1 MEYNNIMQ
9 ILKERRMFPMD
20 NVNIDPE
27 TLEIQPPDYTTEIVE
42 ILKSNLSPKALK
54 DKIMD
59 YHEND
64 IAAAM
69 DLLEENERS
78 KLYHILD
85 SQTLSDILAYTE
97 NIGLYFGELNIRKK
111 VEILSHSEA
120 NTAVAYLQEL
130 PKAERATLI
139 DLMDD
144 DAKREIA
151 LIASFDEDEIGS
163 RMTTNYIHVHTGL
176 NVKGAMK
183 ELIAQAAEHDNISKI
198 YVVDENHT
206 FYGAI
211 DLKDLIIARENTSIE
226 EILVTSYPYFYA
238 HEPIERSIEKMKDY
252 SEDSIPVLDPN
263 NKLLGVLRSQDMME
277 IVDDEMSEDYAKL
290 AGLSAEEELGEPVS
304 KSMKKRLPWLLIL
317 LGLGL
322 LVSGVVGFFEEVVAN
337 LTLIVSFQSL
347 VLGMAGNVGTQ
358 SLAVTIRVLMDETL
372 SGKQK
377 ASLVFKEARVGLL
390 NGFVLGIVSF
400 VFIGLYLFIL
410 KSNPP
415 LLSFSVS
422 FCTGIAM
429 LAAML
434 LASIS
439 GTCVP
444 LLFKKLKLDPAVA
457 SGPLITTINDLVAIV
472 TYYGL
477 AWILLLNILHF

>member
-1 MEYNNIMQ
+1 
-9 ILKERRMFPMD
+9 MD
-20 NVNIDPE
+20 NINIDPE
-27 TLEIQPPDYTTEIVE
+27 TLEIQPPDYKTEIAE

-54 DKIMD
+54 DKILD

-69 DLLEENERS
+69 ELLNEEERR

-85 SQTLSDILAYTE
+85 AQTLSGILEYTE
-97 NIGLYFGELNIRKK
+97 HIGLYFSELNIRKK
-111 VEILSHSEA
+111 VEILSHLEA
-120 NTAVAYLQEL
+120 DVAVSYLQQLE
-130 PKAERATLI
+130 KSERATLI

-151 LIASFDEDEIGS
+151 LISSFDEDEIGS

-176 NVKGAMK
+176 NVKAAMK
-183 ELIAQAAEHDNISKI
+183 ELIRQAADHDNISKI
-198 YVVDENHT
+198 YVVDEQRT

-211 DLKDLIIARENTSIE
+211 DLKDLIIARENTDIE

-238 HEPIERSIEKMKDY
+238 HEPIERSIERMKDY

-290 AGLSAEEELGEPVS
+290 AGLSAEEDLKEPVA
-304 KSMKKRLPWLLIL
+304 KSMVKRLPWLFIL
-317 LGLGL
+317 LGMGM
-322 LVSGVVGFFEEVVAN
+322 LVSGVVGLFEKVVAEM
-337 LTLIVSFQSL
+337 TLIVSFQSL
-347 VLGMAGNVGTQ
+347 VLGMAGNAGTQ
-358 SLAVTIRVLMDETL
+358 SLAITIRVLMDESL

-377 ASLVFKEARVGLL
+377 ASLVWKEMRVGFF
-390 NGFVLGIVSF
+390 NGCILGIVSF
-400 VFIGLYLFIL
+400 LFIGGYLSLIKDTPAIL
-410 KSNPP
+410 A
-415 LLSFSVS
+415 FSVS

-429 LAAML
+429 LASML
-434 LASIS
+434 LASVS

-444 LLFKKLKLDPAVA
+444 LLFKKMKLDPAVA

-477 AWILLLNILHF
+477 AWGLLLGVLQI

>member
-1 MEYNNIMQ
+1 MDELTPNNTTNI
-9 ILKERRMFPMD
+9 
-20 NVNIDPE
+20 NIDPE
-27 TLEIQPPDYTTEIVE
+27 TLEIQAPDYTAEIVD
-42 ILKSNLSPKALK
+42 ILKQTISPKALR
-54 DKIMD
+54 DKILA

-69 DLLEENERS
+69 ALLNADERR
-78 KLYHILD
+78 KLYHVLD
-85 SQTLSDILAYTE
+85 SRTLSDILEYTE
-97 NIGLYFGELNIRKK
+97 DIALYFSELTIRKK
-111 VEILSHSEA
+111 VEVLSQLEA
-120 NTAVAYLQEL
+120 DVAVSCLRQLE
-130 PKAERATLI
+130 KKERSTLI

-151 LIASFDEDEIGS
+151 LVSSFDEDEIGS
-163 RMTTNYIHVHTGL
+163 RMSMNYIHVHTGL
-176 NVKGAMK
+176 TVREAMK
-183 ELIAQAAEHDNISKI
+183 DLIDQAAENDNISTI
-198 YVVDENHT
+198 YVVDENRT

-211 DLKDLIIARENTSIE
+211 TLKDLIIARENTDLESI
-226 EILVTSYPYFYA
+226 IVTSFPYFYA

-290 AGLSAEEELGEPVS
+290 AGLSAEEDLKEPVS
-304 KSMKKRLPWLLIL
+304 KSMRKRLPWLLVL
-317 LGLGL
+317 LGLGM
-322 LVSGVVGFFEEVVAN
+322 LVSGVVGLFEQVVAS

-358 SLAVTIRVLMDETL
+358 SLAVTIRVLMDENL
-372 SGKQK
+372 SSKQK
-377 ASLVFKEARVGLL
+377 LSLVFKEARVGLC
-390 NGFVLGIVSF
+390 NGLILGIVSF
-400 VFIGLYLFIL
+400 VFIGFYLFLI
-410 KSNPP
+410 KNEAP
-415 LLSFSVS
+415 LLAFSVS

-439 GTCVP
+439 GTCIPV
-444 LLFKKLKLDPAVA
+444 LFKKLKLDPAVA
-457 SGPLITTINDLVAIV
+457 SGPLITTVNDLVAIV

-477 AWILLLNILHF
+477 AWILLLNVLHL

>member
-1 MEYNNIMQ
+1 
-9 ILKERRMFPMD
+9 MD
-20 NVNIDPE
+20 NINIDPE
-27 TLEIQPPDYTTEIVE
+27 TLEIQAPDYTAEIVE
-42 ILKSNLSPKALK
+42 IIRSNLTPKALK
-54 DKIMD
+54 DKISD

-64 IAAAM
+64 IAEAM
-69 DLLEENERS
+69 ALLNEDERK

-85 SQTLSDILAYTE
+85 SEALSDILEYTE
-97 NIGLYFGELNIRKK
+97 NIGLYFSELNIRKK
-111 VEILSHSEA
+111 VEILSHLEA
-120 NTAVAYLQEL
+120 DIAVSYLREL
-130 PKAERATLI
+130 SKNERATLI

-151 LIASFDEDEIGS
+151 LISSFDEDEIGS

-176 NVKGAMK
+176 IVKEAMK
-183 ELIAQAAEHDNISKI
+183 ELIEQAAEHDNISKI
-198 YVVDENHT
+198 YVLDEHHT

-226 EILVTSYPYFYA
+226 DILVTSYPYFYA
-238 HEPIERSIEKMKDY
+238 HEPIEHSIEKMKDY

-290 AGLSAEEELGEPVS
+290 AGLSAEEDLSEPVV
-304 KSMKKRLPWLLIL
+304 KSMGKRLPWLFIL
-317 LGLGL
+317 LALGL
-322 LVSGVVGFFEEVVAN
+322 LVSGVVGVFEQVVAS

-358 SLAVTIRVLMDETL
+358 SLAVTIRVLMDESL

-377 ASLVFKEARVGLL
+377 AALVFKELRVGLF
-390 NGFVLGIVSF
+390 NGLILGTCSF
-400 VFIGLYLFIL
+400 VFIGLYLFL
-410 KSNPP
+410 VKDNAP

-422 FCTGIAM
+422 FCTGLAM
-429 LAAML
+429 LLAML
-434 LASIS
+434 LASVA

-472 TYYGL
+472 AYYGL
-477 AWILLLNILHF
+477 AWLLLLQLPL

>member
-1 MEYNNIMQ
+1 M
-9 ILKERRMFPMD
+9 
-20 NVNIDPE
+20 
-27 TLEIQPPDYTTEIVE
+27 
-42 ILKSNLSPKALK
+42 
-54 DKIMD
+54 
-59 YHEND
+59 
-64 IAAAM
+64 
-69 DLLEENERS
+69 
-78 KLYHILD
+78 
-85 SQTLSDILAYTE
+85 AYTE
-97 NIGLYFGELNIRKK
+97 NIGLYFGELKIRKK

-176 NVKGAMK
+176 NVKAAMK

-198 YVVDENHT
+198 YVVDENHN

-226 EILVTSYPYFYA
+226 DILVTSYPYFYA

-322 LVSGVVGFFEEVVAN
+322 LVSGVVGFFEEVVAS

-358 SLAVTIRVLMDETL
+358 SLAVTIRVLMDENL

-410 KSNPP
+410 KGNPP

-477 AWILLLNILHF
+477 AWILLLNVLQF

>member
-1 MEYNNIMQ
+1 
-9 ILKERRMFPMD
+9 MD
-20 NVNIDPE
+20 NINIDPE
-27 TLEIQPPDYTTEIVE
+27 TLEIQPPDYTPKIVE
-42 ILKSNLSPKALK
+42 ILRSGLTPKALK
-54 DKIMD
+54 DKILD

-69 DLLEENERS
+69 ELLNEDERK
-78 KLYHILD
+78 KLYHVLD
-85 SQTLSDILAYTE
+85 SETLSGILEYTE
-97 NIGLYFGELNIRKK
+97 NIGLYFSELNIRKK
-111 VEILSHSEA
+111 VEILSHLEA
-120 NTAVAYLQEL
+120 DTAVAYLHEL
-130 PKAERATLI
+130 SKAERATLI

-151 LIASFDEDEIGS
+151 LISSFDDDEIGS

-176 NVKGAMK
+176 NVKSAMK
-183 ELIAQAAEHDNISKI
+183 ELIEQAAEHDNISKI
-198 YVVDENHT
+198 YVVDEQHT

-263 NKLLGVLRSQDMME
+263 NKLLGVLRSQDMVE

-290 AGLSAEEELGEPVS
+290 AGLSAEEDLKEPVT
-304 KSMKKRLPWLLIL
+304 KSIKKRLPWLLIL
-317 LGLGL
+317 LGLGM
-322 LVSGVVGFFEEVVAN
+322 LVSGVVGIFEQVIAG

-358 SLAVTIRVLMDETL
+358 SLAVTIRVLMDESL
-372 SGKQK
+372 STKQK
-377 ASLVFKEARVGLL
+377 AALVFKEVRVGFF
-390 NGFVLGIVSF
+390 NGAILGVVSF
-400 VFIGLYLFIL
+400 ALIGLYLFL
-410 KSNPP
+410 VKQNDP
-415 LLSFSVS
+415 LLAFSVS

-429 LAAML
+429 LLAML
-434 LASIS
+434 LASVT

-472 TYYGL
+472 AYYGL
-477 AWILLLNILHF
+477 AWILLLYIL

>member
-1 MEYNNIMQ
+1 
-9 ILKERRMFPMD
+9 MD
-20 NVNIDPE
+20 NINIDPE
-27 TLEIQPPDYTTEIVE
+27 TLEIQPPDYTGEIAE
-42 ILKSNLSPKALK
+42 ILRSNLSPRALK
-54 DKIMD
+54 NKMLD

-69 DLLEENERS
+69 ELLNVEERR

-85 SQTLSDILAYTE
+85 SQTLSDILEYTE
-97 NIGLYFGELNIRKK
+97 NIGLYFGELGIRQK
-111 VEILSHSEA
+111 VEILSNLEA
-120 NTAVAYLQEL
+120 DTAVEYLREVE
-130 PKAERATLI
+130 KTERAILI
-139 DLMDD
+139 ELMDD
-144 DAKREIA
+144 DVKREIA
-151 LIASFDEDEIGS
+151 LISSFDDDEIGS
-163 RMTTNYIHVHTGL
+163 RMTTNYIHIHTGL
-176 NVKGAMK
+176 NVKAAMK
-183 ELIAQAAEHDNISKI
+183 ELIDQAAEHDNISKI
-198 YVVDENHT
+198 YVVDEDNT

-211 DLKDLIIARENTSIE
+211 DLKDLIIARENTDIE
-226 EILVTSYPYFYA
+226 DILVTTFPYFYA

-252 SEDSIPVLDPN
+252 SEDSIPVLDSN
-263 NKLLGVLRSQDMME
+263 NKLLGVLRSQEMVE
-277 IVDDEMSEDYAKL
+277 IVGDEMSEDYAKL
-290 AGLSAEEELGEPVS
+290 AGLSAEEDIKEPVT
-304 KSMKKRLPWLLIL
+304 KSMRKRLPWLLVL
-317 LGLGL
+317 LGLGM
-322 LVSGVVGFFEEVVAN
+322 LVSGVVGLFEAVVAN

-358 SLAVTIRVLMDETL
+358 SLAVTIRVLMDENL
-372 SGKQK
+372 SAKQK
-377 ASLVFKEARVGLL
+377 GALVFKEVRVGLF
-390 NGFVLGIVSF
+390 NGLILGAVSF
-400 VFIGLYLFIL
+400 AMIGLYLFL
-410 KSNPP
+410 FKHNAP

-477 AWILLLNILHF
+477 AWLLLLNVLQL

>member
-1 MEYNNIMQ
+1 
-9 ILKERRMFPMD
+9 MD
-20 NVNIDPE
+20 NINIDPE
-27 TLEIQPPDYTTEIVE
+27 TLEIQPPDYTAEIAE
-42 ILKSNLSPKALK
+42 ILKSGLTPKALK
-54 DKIMD
+54 DKILD

-69 DLLEENERS
+69 ELLNEEERR

-85 SQTLSDILAYTE
+85 SETLSGILEYTE
-97 NIGLYFGELNIRKK
+97 NIGLYFSELNIRKK
-111 VEILSHSEA
+111 VEILSHLEA
-120 NTAVAYLQEL
+120 DVAVSYLSQLE
-130 PKAERATLI
+130 KNERATLI

-144 DAKREIA
+144 EVKREIA
-151 LIASFDEDEIGS
+151 LIASFDDDEIGS

-176 NVKGAMK
+176 NVKAAMK
-183 ELIAQAAEHDNISKI
+183 ELIAQAADHDNISKI
-198 YVVDENHT
+198 YVVDENRT

-211 DLKDLIIARENTSIE
+211 DLKDLIIARENTDIE

-290 AGLSAEEELGEPVS
+290 AGLSAEEDLKEPVI
-304 KSMKKRLPWLLIL
+304 KSMRKRLPWLLVL
-317 LGLGL
+317 LTLGMFI
-322 LVSGVVGFFEEVVAN
+322 SGVVGIFENVVAS
-337 LTLIVSFQSL
+337 LPLIVSFQSL

-358 SLAVTIRVLMDETL
+358 SLAITIRVLMDESL
-372 SGKQK
+372 SKKQK
-377 ASLVFKEARVGLL
+377 GALVFKETRVGLF
-390 NGFVLGIVSF
+390 NGFVLGMGSF
-400 VFIGLYLFIL
+400 VLIGGYLALIKHHEL
-410 KSNPP
+410 

-422 FCTGIAM
+422 LCTGIAM
-429 LAAML
+429 LVAML
-434 LASIS
+434 LASVA

-472 TYYGL
+472 AYYGL
-477 AWILLLNILHF
+477 AWLLLLNVV